1 MAPSAM
7 ASPFRE
13 LVVVLESLTELVS
26 MLTPSRS
33 TSVAAIVS
41 RIGTPLP
48 EVQPKK
54 ADVRWLAGGP
64 LTNAN
69 EQPASTVERAAIARG
84 ARTLR
89 GGIAGEITKEWTA
102 NAVPIVIL
110 GAAL

>member
-1 MAPSAM
+1 M
-7 ASPFRE
+7 ASPFLE
-13 LVVVLESLTELVS
+13 PVVVFESLTELVA

-33 TSVAAIVS
+33 TIVAAIVS
-41 RIGTPLP
+41 SIGTPLL

-54 ADVRWLAGGP
+54 ADVRWLGGGP

-69 EQPASTVERAAIARG
+69 EQPPRTVESTASARG

-89 GGIAGEITKEWTA
+89 GGIGGDVTKEWTA
-102 NAVPIVIL
+102 SVVPIVIL